1 MRVWGSLEPSPRD
14 PWVGLFFLADPGGG
28 SGGWVRGGGLCGQRR
43 WKNMQKKAER
53 CGNSQP
59 VRVPRCREHPAALRD
74 GGTPPPFFPGSTTM
88 PTPRGVGGG
97 GPVPGQQ
104 EPELRVV
111 VVLLAGPQGAPPT
124 DREGILGS
132 CDFSPG
138 LFVAVF
144 CDGSLVVPVYRA
156 NKAQKR
162 NIFFNIIL
170 PSAGPTKRGN
180 PHPFPRHRHRPS
192 KEAGSVRC
200 RALGYV
206 CLLARRPLLRRSRGR
221 PGAPEQNQRPT
232 PRQERATC
240 GGSVFWGGGTVSSF
254 TELGPFLE

>member
-28 SGGWVRGGGLCGQRR
+28 SGGWVRGGGYAGSGDGKICKKKRKDAEIPSPCGFQGVVSIPPPSG
-43 WKNMQKKAER
+43 M
-53 CGNSQP
+53 G
-59 VRVPRCREHPAALRD
+59 AL
-74 GGTPPPFFPGSTTM
+74 PPPFFPGSTTM

-206 CLLARRPLLRRSRGR
+206 CLLARRPLPRRSRGR

-240 GGSVFWGGGTVSSF
+240 GGSVFWGGGALCLLSRSWVRS
-254 TELGPFLE
+254 